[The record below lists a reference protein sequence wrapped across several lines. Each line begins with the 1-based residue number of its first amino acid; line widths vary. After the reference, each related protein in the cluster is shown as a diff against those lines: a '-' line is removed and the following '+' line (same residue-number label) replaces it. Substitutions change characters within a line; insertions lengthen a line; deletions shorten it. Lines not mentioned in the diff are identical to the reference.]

1 MQNDQIS
8 NTYDIIDHATKHN
21 FTLKVNI
28 KLGIYSNDISV
39 RPVLL
44 TVDDNPQV
52 VWAIEH
58 DLRRQYGKR
67 FRILKADS
75 GHKALGLVKQ
85 LKLRNEIVALLLVDQ
100 RMPQMSGVELLERSM
115 DIFPEAKRVLL
126 TAYADTEAAIRS
138 INKARID
145 YYLMKPW
152 DPPEEH
158 LFPILDDLLDD
169 WWASFKPPYE
179 GIRVIGLRWSPK
191 SHDLKRFLA
200 RNGIPYQ
207 WLDIESDE
215 GHRLVSYVASTSKGE
230 GSGHTSTTSSVSDFN
245 LNQPG
250 NNDDNT
256 ASLIRSSSLSPSSS
270 SSLYPSFLNLPLV
283 IFPDGSYVDEPSNS
297 ELAEKI
303 GLRTQ
308 AQMPFYDLIIIGA
321 GPAGL
326 AAAVYGASEGL
337 STLLIERQA
346 PGGQAVMSSNIE
358 NYLGFPSGLTGSNL
372 ARRAVAQAVR
382 FGVEILTP
390 QEVMGI
396 QISGPYRIVHLKD
409 GTEISCHALLI
420 ACGVSYRKLEDI
432 KGIDKLTGA
441 GVYYGASMVEALS
454 SEGEDVYMV
463 GGANSA
469 GQAAIHFSKYAKTVT
484 LVVRG
489 ESLTKSMSH
498 YLINQISRT
507 SNINVLLNSKVIEV
521 KGENRLQFVTI
532 INTQT
537 GEQNTLSCSILYIFI
552 GAVPHTDGLSGLVER
567 DANGFILTGQDLIRD
582 GGKHPKRWNLDRS
595 PFLLETNVPGIFAAG
610 DVRHGSTKRVATG
623 VGEGSLAVQLIQQY
637 LKSVK

>member
-1 MQNDQIS
+1 M
-8 NTYDIIDHATKHN
+8 
-21 FTLKVNI
+21 
-28 KLGIYSNDISV
+28 

-44 TVDDNPQV
+44 TVDDDPQV
-52 VWAIEH
+52 VRAIER

-67 FRILKADS
+67 FRILKAES
-75 GHKALGLVKQ
+75 GYKALALVKQ
-85 LKLRNEIVALLLVDQ
+85 LRLRNGIVALLLVDQ
-100 RMPQMSGVELLERSM
+100 RMPQMTGVELLEQSI

-138 INKARID
+138 INRARID

-158 LFPILDDLLDD
+158 LYPILDDLLDD
-169 WWASFKPPYE
+169 WWASFRPPYE
-179 GIRVIGLRWSPK
+179 GIKVVGLRWSPK
-191 SHDLKRFLA
+191 SYEVKHFLA

-207 WLDIESDE
+207 WIDIETDE
-215 GHRLVSYVASTSKGE
+215 GRHLASYADLTKNGE
-230 GSGHTSTTSSVSDFN
+230 RAGLATPTTPAEHNKLEGNKSNSGSS
-245 LNQPG
+245 
-250 NNDDNT
+250 
-256 ASLIRSSSLSPSSS
+256 IRSSSPSPLTTSS
-270 SSLYPSFLNLPLV
+270 SSLPPSYLSSPYPSFLKLPLV
-283 IFPDGSYVDEPSNS
+283 IFPDGSYMDEPTSS

-303 GLRTQ
+303 GLKTQ

-346 PGGQAVMSSNIE
+346 PGGQAAMSSSIE

-382 FGVEILTP
+382 FGVEILSP
-390 QEVMGI
+390 QEVTNI
-396 QISGPYRIVHLKD
+396 QINGPYRVVHLKD
-409 GTEISCHALLI
+409 MTEISCHALLI
-420 ACGVSYRKLEDI
+420 ASGVSYRRLEDI

-454 SEGEDVYMV
+454 SQGEDVYMI

-469 GQAAIHFSKYAKTVT
+469 GQAAIGFSRYSKIVT

-489 ESLTKSMSH
+489 DSLAKSMSH
-498 YLINQISRT
+498 YLVNQINGT
-507 SNINVLLNSKVIEV
+507 SNIHVLLNSKVVEV
-521 KGENRLQFVTI
+521 RGDNRLEFVTI
-532 INTQT
+532 SNTQT
-537 GEQNTLSCSILYIFI
+537 GQQSTVPCSTLYIFI
-552 GAVPHTDGLSGLVER
+552 GAVPHTEAFAELIER
-567 DANGFILTGQDLIRD
+567 DANGFILTGQDLVQD
-582 GGKHPKRWNLDRS
+582 GRRHPKGWNLDRA
-595 PFLLETNVPGIFAAG
+595 PFLLETNVPGVFAAG
-610 DVRHGSTKRVATG
+610 DVRHGSTKRVATS
-623 VGEGSLAVQLIQQY
+623 VGEGSLAVQLIHQY